1 MCSHQHSPLSHHI
14 HNKVHL
20 LLRGFEPKSNLV
32 QYSFL
37 RRFLSKLFISR
48 DGRALFFYFHANA
61 ICAFQKGPAGFRA
74 ILGPLTIAIVPY
86 LRYRWF
92 YWPTFTPWSSLFWQI
107 KSSVLSWP
115 VPNFLWSRQSF
126 SLCGPLLHHWIAVKQ
141 SLYMSI
147 WTDTARKLAL
157 PFDLHDTSVKSM
169 IARIK
174 AQLPIG
180 SSGLN

>member
-14 HNKVHL
+14 HNKLHL

-37 RRFLSKLFISR
+37 RRFLSKLFISS
-48 DGRALFFYFHANA
+48 
-61 ICAFQKGPAGFRA
+61 AFQKGPAGFRA

-86 LRYRWF
+86 LRWF

-174 AQLPIG
+174 AQLPI
-180 SSGLN
+180 